1 MDDILILVFNHSH
14 CVVAINGTLQYNYH
28 LLTSHT
34 TVMYKNK
41 INYDRVCVMIIYTF
55 SWELE
60 ATLIGYREHITTTHT
75 MLL

>member
-1 MDDILILVFNHSH
+1 MNDILILVFNHSH

-41 INYDRVCVMIIYTF
+41 LRQNLCHDNIQF
-55 SWELE
+55 
-60 ATLIGYREHITTTHT
+60 
-75 MLL
+75 LLGA